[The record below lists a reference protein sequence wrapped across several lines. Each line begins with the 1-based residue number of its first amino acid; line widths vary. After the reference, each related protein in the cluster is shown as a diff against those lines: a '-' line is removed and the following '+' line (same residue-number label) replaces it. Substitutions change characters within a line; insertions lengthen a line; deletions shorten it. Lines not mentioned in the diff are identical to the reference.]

1 MRLLERTTKT
11 SDIEIEPG
19 LDLIPKDPEA
29 VGGPEF
35 LIWNGE
41 AVVGSL
47 TLVLRGE
54 RPAQPPFLLEEQ
66 LSTNGFLEKSISA
79 LSQYASEQ
87 AAYDRLVVTVATDD
101 APAIET
107 LEKLGFRLA
116 ESDNTKK
123 TRGFELY
130 ADKDRVSY
138 PPMRVDL
145 DESSD
150 INRLTP

>member
-1 MRLLERTTKT
+1 MRLLERTTKPP
-11 SDIEIEPG
+11 DIEIEPG

-54 RPAQPPFLLEEQ
+54 RLAQPPFLLDEQ
-66 LSTNGFLEKSISA
+66 LSINGFLEKSILA
-79 LSQYASEQ
+79 LLQYASEQ
-87 AAYDRLVVTVATDD
+87 AGYDRLVITVATDD

-116 ESDNTKK
+116 EIDNTKK

-130 ADKDRVSY
+130 ADREETGF
-138 PPMRVDL
+138 PPVRVDL
-145 DESSD
+145 DKLSYAD
-150 INRLTP
+150 PPTP